1 MSQARTRKKIGINEA
16 GYVVPRFNLEG
27 RRLIWVKEMRSAG
40 SRAAAEAVGKLQRGK
55 SYFDQYLGRVLVST
69 YQVEI
74 EDLPQELDGLR
85 VVHLTD
91 IHHGPWFPIESVE
104 ALVARTN
111 QLKPD
116 IVALTGDFVANSSR
130 YIEPVAMAL
139 AELKPGIGSVAVMG
153 NHDWWEGGEK
163 MRAALESVSIPVI
176 DNNRLVLTRG
186 RKLVEKA
193 EAGLALA
200 GVGDAWEDVVDFE
213 GALGGLP
220 PRMPRVVLAH
230 NPDCAEDR
238 KLLEAGHRIDLMLS
252 GHTHGGQVCF
262 PANGNPMLPRMRK
275 SRYSRGLVM
284 GPVCPVYI
292 SRGIG
297 TAGVPVRV
305 GVSPEIAVFDL
316 VGHGRTDPVALDSDS
331 R

>member
-16 GYVVPRFNLEG
+16 GYQVPRFNLES
-27 RRLIWVKEMRSAG
+27 RKFIWIKEMRSAG
-40 SRAAAEAVGKLQRGK
+40 SRAAADAMVRLQRGK
-55 SYFDQYLGRVLVST
+55 SYFDHYLGRVLIST

-74 EDLPQELDGLR
+74 QDLPIELDGIR

-104 ALVARTN
+104 ELVARAN

-116 IVALTGDFVANSSR
+116 LVALTGDFVANSSR
-130 YIEPVAMAL
+130 YIEPVATAL
-139 AELKPGIGSVAVMG
+139 GGLKPSIGSVAVMG
-153 NHDWWEGGEK
+153 NHDWWEGGEQ
-163 MRAALESVSIPVI
+163 MRQALEEVSIPLV
-176 DNNRLVLTRG
+176 DNSRLILTPD
-186 RKLVEKA
+186 RKLVSA
-193 EAGLALA
+193 ADAGLAIA

-213 GALGGLP
+213 KAVGGLP
-220 PRMPRVVLAH
+220 ATMPRLVLSH

-238 KLLEAGHRIDLMLS
+238 KLLRAGHRIDLMLS

-297 TAGVPVRV
+297 TAGVPVRL

-316 VGHGRTDPVALDSDS
+316 VGHGRAEPFPADSD
-331 R
+331 RG